1 MQVPPQGVS
10 NEMARFLRDE
20 IDSVRELEMLLLL
33 RSAGARATTPAAL
46 SAQLRTGVPWA
57 EEQLSRMEA
66 KGFVSVTR
74 DGAGQRVFRY
84 APAGSLP
91 GRDDRHGRPP
101 VRDTPHVGDP
111 LDLRRAA
118 SHGCVNASSTLE
130 RAARHLHGV
139 RR

>member
-33 RSAGARATTPAAL
+33 RSAGARAATPAAL

-57 EEQLSRMEA
+57 EEQLST

-84 APAGSLP
+84 AP
-91 GRDDRHGRPP
+91 
-101 VRDTPHVGDP
+101 
-111 LDLRRAA
+111 RARSQA
-118 SHGCVNASSTLE
+118 ETIDMVARLFETHRTSVIRLIFAE
-130 RAARHLHGV
+130 PRATDA
-139 RR
+139 

>member
-1 MQVPPQGVS
+1 VQVPPQGVS

-46 SAQLRTGVPWA
+46 SAQLRSGVPWA

-84 APAGSLP
+84 AP
-91 GRDDRHGRPP
+91 
-101 VRDTPHVGDP
+101 
-111 LDLRRAA
+111 RARSQA
-118 SHGCVNASSTLE
+118 ETIDMVARLFETHRTSVIRLIFAE
-130 RAARHLHGV
+130 PRATDA
-139 RR
+139 